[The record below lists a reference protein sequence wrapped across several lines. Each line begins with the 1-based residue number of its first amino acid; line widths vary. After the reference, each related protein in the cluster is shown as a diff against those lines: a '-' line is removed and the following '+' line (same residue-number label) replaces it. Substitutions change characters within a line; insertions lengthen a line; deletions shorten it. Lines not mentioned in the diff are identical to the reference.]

1 MKSTQSI
8 AFVLFAVKP
17 AKQLWCN
24 HQQQYSKW
32 FRESNLRPSPLHREK
47 LEFIVFRILFSREIW
62 LRCQG
67 LFQHSLMTYLALFK
81 EKKILLTLFLSSK
94 SQEKQDLHRWK
105 SFREH
110 TWQQRQPGRYRW
122 STLFGRVSRD
132 RSFQWRTISNH
143 SNCQLKI
150 IQPFPSIS
158 SHLPFEQASQISSK
172 RVLNAV
178 VLPSICFCWIRLL
191 ANVDLVKD
199 NKTCFTLAL
208 KSLSSIC

>member
-17 AKQLWCN
+17 AKLLWYN

-47 LEFIVFRILFSREIW
+47 LEFIVFCSAEKSDC
-62 LRCQG
+62 CQG

-94 SQEKQDLHRWK
+94 SQEKQDLQRWK

-122 STLFGRVSRD
+122 SILFGRVSRD

-158 SHLPFEQASQISSK
+158 SHYHSNMP
-172 RVLNAV
+172 
-178 VLPSICFCWIRLL
+178 
-191 ANVDLVKD
+191 
-199 NKTCFTLAL
+199 L
-208 KSLSSIC
+208 KSPPKGSSM